1 MAERSLSKGPSQRQQ
16 RVAELIRH
24 TLAEIITRGEIHSP
38 ELFRFMPSFNEV
50 RMSPDLRLA
59 TIYVSSLGRKAD
71 TELLDVLKKHQK
83 EIRHLVA
90 RRVNLRYAPDL
101 RFRLDDT
108 LDEVQ
113 KIEALLHSEKVRRDL
128 EKREDE
134 EEDPEQSS
142 A

>member
-1 MAERSLSKGPSQRQQ
+1 MPDRSTPKGPSQRQQ

-24 TLAEIITRGEIHSP
+24 ALAEITTRGEIHAP
-38 ELFRFMPSFNEV
+38 ELNQLIPSFNEI

-59 TIYVSSLGRKAD
+59 TVYVSSLGRKGD
-71 TELLDVLKKHQK
+71 TQLLEILKKHQK

-90 RRVNLRYAPDL
+90 RKINIRYAPDL

-113 KIEALLHSEKVRRDL
+113 KIEALLHSEKVRQDL
-128 EKREDE
+128 EKTDDEAEDTSG
-134 EEDPEQSS
+134 QS
-142 A
+142 